1 MRTLSGVSAQVAAR
15 CSGCTNEYTGESAAL
30 LISQILR
37 QSRKSKR
44 ADHLTVTGNILLQL
58 DAKIE
63 SALAANRA
71 VVALESTVIA
81 HGLPRPRNLET
92 AQRVEQIVRDQ
103 GATPA
108 TIAVLDG
115 QLCVGLDQPQIEQ
128 VANRDDIRKLS
139 TRDLAIAVAQD
150 WNGATTVAATMWIAH
165 RAGLK
170 VFATGGIGGVH
181 RGSLPDISADLP
193 ELARTPMIVVCSGAK
208 IVLDLPATREWLETY
223 GITVVGYGC
232 DEMPAFYSC
241 RSALPVDVRCDSP
254 AEVAKLFRTQGELD
268 IESALL
274 VTVPV
279 PVEVEVPPEILNRI
293 LDESLRDAEDSHIIG
308 RELTPFLLARMAER
322 SEGAT
327 LRANIALLEHNAR
340 VAAQIA
346 GELSRT

>member
-1 MRTLSGVSAQVAAR
+1 MKTQNSFSVDP
-15 CSGCTNEYTGESAAL
+15 E
-30 LISQILR
+30 
-37 QSRKSKR
+37 
-44 ADHLTVTGNILLQL
+44 
-58 DAKIE
+58 IE
-63 SALAANRA
+63 AALAANRA

-81 HGLPRPRNLET
+81 HGLPRPQNLET
-92 AQRVEQIVRDQ
+92 AQRVEQIVSEQ

-115 QLCVGLDQPQIEQ
+115 KLCVGLDQQQIEQ

-139 TRDLAIAVAQD
+139 TRDLAIAVARS
-150 WNGATTVAATMWIAH
+150 WNGATTVAATMWIAQ
-165 RAGLK
+165 RAGIQ

-181 RGSLPDISADLP
+181 RGSLPDVSADLP

-232 DEMPAFYSC
+232 DEMPAFYS
-241 RSALPVDVRCDSP
+241 RQSGLSVDVRCDSP
-254 AEVAKLFRTQGELD
+254 EEVMQLFRTQRELGF
-268 IESALL
+268 ESALL

-279 PVEVEVPPEILNRI
+279 PVEAEVPQEILNKI
-293 LDESLRDAEDSHIIG
+293 LDESLRDAEDSHISG

-322 SEGAT
+322 SKGAT
-327 LRANIALLEHNAR
+327 LRANIALLENNVR

-346 GELSRT
+346 SELSRP